1 MQALVSRKTAMLTAD
16 FDYNLP
22 EELIAQVP
30 PEVRGTS
37 RMMVL
42 DRTADTLEHKHIS
55 DITDYLRPGDLL
67 ILNNTRVFP
76 ARILGHWEDTGGAA
90 ELLLLDC
97 REPESNPDG
106 TFTSLWR
113 CMCGSGRKA
122 RAGHTILCAQEQL
135 RAQVLDKDEEG
146 HSLVRFTS
154 ALPLMALLNAHG
166 LTPVPPYIRRNA
178 NDPEMA
184 RLDKERYQ
192 TVYAQKVGA
201 VAAPTAGLHFTEAL
215 LDQLQTMGVKR
226 AFVTLHVGPG
236 TFKPVKAERVEEH
249 KMDAEYYDVPE
260 ATAQAIRETKAAGGR
275 VIAVG
280 STSVRTLE
288 TVAALHNGEVVAT
301 HGSST
306 AFIYPPY
313 TFKAIDAMLTNF
325 HLPQSTLIMM
335 ISALAGRER
344 VLAAYEEAVRER
356 YRFFSYGDCMLIL

>member
-1 MQALVSRKTAMLTAD
+1 MLTAD
-16 FDYNLP
+16 FDYYLP
-22 EELIAQVP
+22 EELIAQRP

-42 DRTADTLEHKHIS
+42 NREQNTLEHKSIG
-55 DITDYLRPGDLL
+55 DILDYLRPGDLM

-76 ARILGHWEDTGGAA
+76 ARILGTWEDTGGAA

-97 REPESNPDG
+97 REQESAIEG
-106 TFTSLWR
+106 GYTSQWR
-113 CMCGSGRKA
+113 CMCGSGRKS
-122 RAGHTILCAQEQL
+122 RVGHTILCAQGNL
-135 RAQVLDKDEEG
+135 RAEVLDKDEEG
-146 HSLVRFTS
+146 HSLVRFHATE
-154 ALPLMALLNAHG
+154 PLMTLLDAHG

-192 TVYAQKVGA
+192 TVYAQEVGA
-201 VAAPTAGLHFTEAL
+201 VAAPTAGLHFTDELLAKLEAK
-215 LDQLQTMGVKR
+215 GVKR

-249 KMDAEYYDVPE
+249 RMDAEFYNIPE
-260 ATAQAIRETKAAGGR
+260 ATAQAIRETRAAGGR
-275 VIAVG
+275 IVAVG

-288 TVAALHNGEVVAT
+288 TVAALNNGEIVAT

-313 TFKAIDAMLTNF
+313 QFKAIDVMLTNF

-344 VLAAYEEAVRER
+344 VLAAYEEAVKER

>member
-1 MQALVSRKTAMLTAD
+1 
-16 FDYNLP
+16 
-22 EELIAQVP
+22 
-30 PEVRGTS
+30 
-37 RMMVL
+37 
-42 DRTADTLEHKHIS
+42 
-55 DITDYLRPGDLL
+55 
-67 ILNNTRVFP
+67 
-76 ARILGHWEDTGGAA
+76 
-90 ELLLLDC
+90 
-97 REPESNPDG
+97 
-106 TFTSLWR
+106 
-113 CMCGSGRKA
+113 
-122 RAGHTILCAQEQL
+122 
-135 RAQVLDKDEEG
+135 
-146 HSLVRFTS
+146 
-154 ALPLMALLNAHG
+154 
-166 LTPVPPYIRRNA
+166 
-178 NDPEMA
+178 
-184 RLDKERYQ
+184 
-192 TVYAQKVGA
+192 
-201 VAAPTAGLHFTEAL
+201 
-215 LDQLQTMGVKR
+215 
-226 AFVTLHVGPG
+226 
-236 TFKPVKAERVEEH
+236 VKAERVEEH

>member
-1 MQALVSRKTAMLTAD
+1 MLTAD

-42 DRTADTLEHKHIS
+42 NRETNTLEHKSIS
-55 DITDYLRPGDLL
+55 DIVDYLRPGDLM

-76 ARILGHWEDTGGAA
+76 ARILGAWEDTGGVA
-90 ELLLLDC
+90 ELLLLNC
-97 REPESNPDG
+97 CETEHEVEG
-106 TFTSLWR
+106 LFTSQWR
-113 CMCGSGRKA
+113 CMCGSGRKS
-122 RAGHTILCAQEQL
+122 RTGHTILCAEQQL
-135 RAQVLDKDEEG
+135 RAEVLNKDEEG
-146 HSLVRFTS
+146 HSLVCFRS
-154 ALPLMALLNAHG
+154 AKPLMTLLDQYG

-192 TVYAQKVGA
+192 TVYAKEVGA
-201 VAAPTAGLHFTEAL
+201 VAAPTAGLHFTDELFEKLEAA
-215 LDQLQTMGVKR
+215 GVRR

-249 KMDAEYYDVPE
+249 RMDAEFYEIPE
-260 ATAQAIRETKAAGGR
+260 ETARAIRETRAAGGR
-275 VIAVG
+275 IVAVG

-288 TVAALHNGEVVAT
+288 TVASLNNGEIVAAQ
-301 HGSST
+301 GSST

-313 TFKAIDAMLTNF
+313 TFKAIDVMLTNF

-344 VLAAYEEAVRER
+344 VLAAYEEAVKAR

>member
-1 MQALVSRKTAMLTAD
+1 MLTAD
-16 FDYNLP
+16 FDYYLP
-22 EELIAQVP
+22 EELIAQRP

-42 DRTADTLEHKHIS
+42 NREQNTLEHKSIG
-55 DITDYLRPGDLL
+55 DILDYLRPGDLM

-76 ARILGHWEDTGGAA
+76 ARILGAWEDTGGAA

-97 REPESNPDG
+97 REREAAIEG
-106 TFTSLWR
+106 GFTSQWR
-113 CMCGSGRKA
+113 CMCGSGRKS
-122 RAGHTILCAQEQL
+122 RVGHTILCAQGNL
-135 RAQVLDKDEEG
+135 RAEVLDKDEEG
-146 HSLVRFTS
+146 HSLVRFHS
-154 ALPLMALLNAHG
+154 AAPLMTLLDAHG
-166 LTPVPPYIRRNA
+166 LTPVPPYIRRDA
-178 NDPEMA
+178 NDREMA

-192 TVYAQKVGA
+192 TVYAKEVGA
-201 VAAPTAGLHFTEAL
+201 VAAPTAGLHFTDELLTKLEAK
-215 LDQLQTMGVKR
+215 GVKR

-249 KMDAEYYDVPE
+249 RMDAEFYDIPE
-260 ATAQAIRETKAAGGR
+260 ATAQAIRETRAAGGR
-275 VIAVG
+275 IVAVG

-288 TVAALHNGEVVAT
+288 TVAALNNGEIVAT

-313 TFKAIDAMLTNF
+313 QFKAIDVMLTNF

-344 VLAAYEEAVRER
+344 VLAAYEEAVKER

>member
-1 MQALVSRKTAMLTAD
+1 MLTAD
-16 FDYNLP
+16 FDYYLP
-22 EELIAQVP
+22 EELIAQRP

-42 DRTADTLEHKHIS
+42 NREQNTLEHKSIG
-55 DITDYLRPGDLL
+55 DILDYLRPGDLM

-76 ARILGHWEDTGGAA
+76 ARILGAWEDTGGAA

-97 REPESNPDG
+97 REREAAIEG
-106 TFTSLWR
+106 GFTSQWR
-113 CMCGSGRKA
+113 CMCGSGRKS
-122 RAGHTILCAQEQL
+122 RVGHTILCAQGNL
-135 RAQVLDKDEEG
+135 RAEVLDKDEEG
-146 HSLVRFTS
+146 HSLVRFHS
-154 ALPLMALLNAHG
+154 AAPLMALLDAHG
-166 LTPVPPYIRRNA
+166 LTPVPPYIRRDA

-192 TVYAQKVGA
+192 TVYAKEVGA
-201 VAAPTAGLHFTEAL
+201 VAAPTAGLHFTDELLAKLEAK
-215 LDQLQTMGVKR
+215 GIKR

-249 KMDAEYYDVPE
+249 RMDAEFYDIPE
-260 ATAQAIRETKAAGGR
+260 ATAQAIRETRAAGGR
-275 VIAVG
+275 IVAVG

-288 TVAALHNGEVVAT
+288 TVAALNNGEIVAT

-313 TFKAIDAMLTNF
+313 QFKAIDVMLTNF

-344 VLAAYEEAVRER
+344 VLAAYEEAVKER